1 MIRIP
6 EGYTSALSVRQTE
19 IAIKKIKDFFQRDL
33 SVMLNL
39 TRVSAPVFVAAGS
52 GLNDNLSGWER
63 PVSFDL
69 KSGEQMEI
77 VHSLAKWKRKA
88 LADYGFSRGEGL
100 YTDMNAIRRDEERD
114 NLHSVF
120 VDQWDWE
127 KIISKEERTE
137 ETLKE
142 VVNDIYRALC
152 HTENYVADD
161 LGFSERIFPPKITF
175 IDSGDLEAEYPD
187 LTPKQR
193 EYKAVK
199 KYGAVFLKRIGCRLK
214 SGKPHDVRAPDYD
227 DWNLNGDILVYYPVL
242 DIAFEISSMGIRVD
256 EQSLLSQL
264 KEAGAEDRAKLP
276 FHRALL
282 EGKLPYTVGGG
293 IGQSRICMLF
303 LRKAHIGEVQSGVWD
318 EETLRVCREAGVTL
332 L

>member
-1 MIRIP
+1 
-6 EGYTSALSVRQTE
+6 
-19 IAIKKIKDFFQRDL
+19 
-33 SVMLNL
+33 
-39 TRVSAPVFVAAGS
+39 
-52 GLNDNLSGWER
+52 
-63 PVSFDL
+63 
-69 KSGEQMEI
+69 
-77 VHSLAKWKRKA
+77 
-88 LADYGFSRGEGL
+88 
-100 YTDMNAIRRDEERD
+100 
-114 NLHSVF
+114 F

-142 VVNDIYRALC
+142 VVNDIYRALR

-175 IDSGDLEAEYPD
+175 IDSGDLEEEFPS

-193 EYKAVK
+193 EYEAVK
-199 KYGAVFLKRIGCRLK
+199 NYGAVFLKRIGGKLK
-214 SGKPHDVRAPDYD
+214 SGKPHDMRAPDYD

-242 DIAFEISSMGIRVD
+242 DVAFEISSMGIRVD
-256 EQSLLSQL
+256 EKSLLSQL
-264 KEAGAEDRAKLP
+264 KEAGAEERAQLP